1 MIFLRNIIKPWLPLA
16 VVVTVV
22 FAFIELAVQQSL
34 RSGANDPQIQMAEDL
49 AQALA
54 SQQST
59 QPVLPEGQVDIATS
73 LAPYIILFDAQGN
86 PTDSNARLHGEI
98 PHLPPGVTE
107 YTRQHGQDRITWQ
120 PEPGVRSATVIVA
133 VEQGKGGFVLAGR
146 SLREVEIR
154 ERQLD
159 IQVLFGWLT
168 GLLASLFVIV
178 VLELFPFTRSRGET

>member
-1 MIFLRNIIKPWLPLA
+1 MIFLRNIIKSWLPLA

-22 FAFIELAVQQSL
+22 FAFIELIVQQSL

-54 SQQST
+54 DQRST
-59 QPVLPEGQVDIATS
+59 SSLLPEGQVDITTS
-73 LAPYIILFDAQGN
+73 LAPYIILFDSQGN

-98 PHLPPGVTE
+98 PRLPPGVLE

-133 VEQGKGGFVLAGR
+133 IEQGKRGFVLAGR
-146 SLREVEIR
+146 SLREVELR
-154 ERQLD
+154 ESQLE

-168 GLLASLFVIV
+168 GLLASLFAIV
-178 VLELFPFTRSRGET
+178 VLEILPFTRSRS